1 MIRTRYIDSLRGMA
15 ILFMILAHTIPNDP
29 QAFEK
34 VNFFIRLISS
44 LAAPLFLFLV
54 GFNYRPKETLDSSSI
69 KKITLTFSFAVLID
83 VFLWQIIPFYS
94 YDILYLIGF
103 SLVILHFLKFE
114 SKLANFAT
122 LSALLIGAFIYQY
135 LHLYPQEVNEPNLS
149 NYKDISLIDMF
160 LNLCFNGWFP
170 VFPWLIFPVLG
181 YLYKRYKLNI
191 NELALFL
198 ICIPIFL
205 GLAYLEYLAPSVK
218 RFFSLELFYPADLL
232 YLGYSIAFLFIA
244 VYSFKII
251 PWRELDFIQLLGRPS
266 LFMYVFHLFFIHW
279 TFSVLNEFL
288 HSNILLV
295 YFCYVIFF
303 VITAYLIHRLK
314 NSKIYPRNS
323 IILGVLMGK

>member
-29 QAFEK
+29 QALEE
-34 VNFFIRLISS
+34 VNFIIRLISS

-135 LHLYPQEVNEPNLS
+135 LHLYPQEVNEPS
-149 NYKDISLIDMF
+149 VSDYKDISLIDMF

-170 VFPWLIFPVLG
+170 VFPWMIFPMLG
-181 YLYKRYKLNI
+181 YLYKRYKDNF
-191 NELALFL
+191 NELTLFF

-205 GLAYLEYLAPSVK
+205 GLAYLEYLSPSVK

>member
-29 QAFEK
+29 LALEE
-34 VNFFIRLISS
+34 VNFIIRLISS

-103 SLVILHFLKFE
+103 SLIILHFMKFE

-122 LSALLIGAFIYQY
+122 LSALLIGALIYQY
-135 LHLYPQEVNEPNLS
+135 LHLYPQEVNEPSLS
-149 NYKDISLIDMF
+149 DYKDISLIDMF
-160 LNLCFNGWFP
+160 FNLFFNGWFP
-170 VFPWLIFPVLG
+170 VFPWMIFPVLG

-191 NELALFL
+191 NELSLFF

-205 GLAYLEYLAPSVK
+205 GLVYLEYLAPSVK
-218 RFFSLELFYPADLL
+218 RIFSLELFYPADLL

-244 VYSFKII
+244 VFSFKII
-251 PWRELDFIQLLGRPS
+251 PWRELDFLQLLGRPS
-266 LFMYVFHLFFIHW
+266 LFMYVFHLFFIHL
-279 TFSVLNEFL
+279 TFSVLNEFF

-295 YFCYVIFF
+295 YLCYLIFF
-303 VITAYLIHRLK
+303 VTTAYLIHRLK
-314 NSKIYPRNS
+314 NSKFYPRNS